1 MFSSV
6 FFFFFFFS
14 SRRRHTRWNC
24 DWSSDVCSSDLLLA
38 VLPPVATSA
47 DEYRERLAREAGEA
61 DRKLRALDQS
71 GKAAAERR
79 EAVADLVRALERP
92 GLPPWASQLKAVR
105 QGWTGA
111 EHPFV
116 APLETAVAAHL
127 ACDRFRADL
136 EELTGE
142 LFGVAAD
149 ALDAY
154 AATKRAARVVDFQD
168 MLALAARLL
177 DDAGVAASLGRKLDL
192 VVVDEFQD
200 TSPMQLALVSALARI
215 ARRSVWVGD
224 RKQAIFGF
232 QGSDPVLMG
241 EAMSH
246 ALAGREPEFLSA
258 SWRSRP
264 PLVAFTSELFSR
276 ALAPFGFTEREVR
289 ISTPAERPDP
299 AAMADVPVLECWWW
313 DGKGEVHAIAEG
325 VERLLAEAPPIREK
339 GTGGVRPL
347 ERRDVAVLARR
358 NEDCR
363 KIAAALAARGIPSR
377 IELADLASTPEA
389 ILVRSA
395 VALVAEPSDG
405 VAAMDVSYLGG

>member
-246 ALAGREPEFLSA
+246 ALSGRDGGRAGARVLVVGRQGRGPRHRRGRRAAARRGAADPREGD
-258 SWRSRP
+258 RR
-264 PLVAFTSELFSR
+264 
-276 ALAPFGFTEREVR
+276 G
-289 ISTPAERPDP
+289 P
-299 AAMADVPVLECWWW
+299 AA
-313 DGKGEVHAIAEG
+313 
-325 VERLLAEAPPIREK
+325 R
-339 GTGGVRPL
+339 T
-347 ERRDVAVLARR
+347 ARR
-358 NEDCR
+358 GRARAPERGLPQDR
-363 KIAAALAARGIPSR
+363 RRPRRARHPLAHRARRPREYARGDPGPLGRRARRGALRRRRGDGRLVSR
-377 IELADLASTPEA
+377 
-389 ILVRSA
+389 R
-395 VALVAEPSDG
+395 
-405 VAAMDVSYLGG
+405 